1 MTDKMREKFEAAYVE
16 SMVDIIGEGI
26 RKRALDN
33 TKFLM
38 QNGDFQDP
46 ALRLAFWAWQEASK
60 KSNTEVDSPPETG
73 HAIPQWLRDQFDAIE
88 LQVRKMGAEAVFTQ
102 MRTKVQAYF
111 EMLRS
116 IESGRVGRDL
126 ATIIQQK
133 NLIASLREDLQEAIA
148 IDCDDDVIEA
158 CSEVERTGTPG
169 SVIREMN
176 DELVDLRREANR
188 YQHIKS
194 TWHDGGLI
202 ERLEANVLPE
212 DWDATID
219 ADMSTQVKP

>member
-1 MTDKMREKFEAAYVE
+1 MSEQMREEFEAAYVE
-16 SMVDIIGEGI
+16 SMVEIIGEGI
-26 RKRALDN
+26 RKRAVDN

-38 QNGDFQDP
+38 QNGEFQDP

-60 KSNTEVDSPPETG
+60 KANTEVDSPPKTG

-116 IESGRVGRDL
+116 IESARAGKDL
-126 ATIIQQK
+126 AIITQQK
-133 NLIASLREDLQEAIA
+133 NLIASLREDLREAIA
-148 IDCDDDVIEA
+148 IDCDDDAIEA
-158 CSEVERTGTPG
+158 CAEVERDGTPG

-176 DELVDLRREANR
+176 DELVDLRSEANR
-188 YQHIKS
+188 YQHIKA

-202 ERLEANVLPE
+202 LRLHANVLPE
-212 DWDATID
+212 DWDAAID
-219 ADMSTQVKP
+219 ADMKEKPL